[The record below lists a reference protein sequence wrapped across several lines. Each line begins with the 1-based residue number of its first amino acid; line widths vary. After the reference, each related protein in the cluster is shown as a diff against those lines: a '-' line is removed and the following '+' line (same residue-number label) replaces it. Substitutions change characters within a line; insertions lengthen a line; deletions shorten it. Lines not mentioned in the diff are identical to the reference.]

1 MNGLYPR
8 LEYDHSISLLTYT
21 HTRKDIVV
29 TSCHKQDR
37 LQPIQEKKTTRVY
50 TYTYI
55 YIHIYMCICYLFF
68 IIMCIVAKKMWIF
81 IVDYCLKK
89 EVPANVSSM

>member
-1 MNGLYPR
+1 
-8 LEYDHSISLLTYT
+8 
-21 HTRKDIVV
+21 
-29 TSCHKQDR
+29 
-37 LQPIQEKKTTRVY
+37 
-50 TYTYI
+50 
-55 YIHIYMCICYLFF
+55 MCICYLFF